1 MTSPLPR
8 HWVTALLFALAVS
21 PSAFAV
27 PSTSYPSGYGP
38 MRQWLLHGA
47 FCMPGQPVDVGDF
60 NGDGLDDLVCFWKGS
75 YPETD
80 SRYGDV
86 FVALSNGDGFDLMLK
101 WHDFYSGTA
110 EEISLAGDFNGD
122 GRDDLVNFN
131 PPYHSCAVNLSTGT
145 AFSDTGS
152 TWSSSII
159 STGQVPLVGD
169 FNRDGLDDVAVLVR
183 GDTGDV
189 WVALST
195 GSAFGELKRWGTGFC
210 TGKAKPDVG
219 DFNGDGFDDL
229 VCFVQDTATAPARG
243 DVNVILSTGSAF
255 GASEEWTTRFAMTS
269 GSTALA
275 TDINADG
282 FDDIVDALPGGIV
295 VGSLN
300 IGGAFAPPAKD
311 SFLGIW
317 QRHTEAR
324 KNTGEEIVAGRFNH
338 DLNGDI
344 AMLPRDQRTG
354 IERGSVFAAIGG
366 GHAIPEEE
374 GLLSSFG
381 YGTMGGGTASSPAAR
396 GSRPLLVILTTFAE
410 HLDIDDDT
418 PAGPNLPWVRSRAEY
433 DTAFFGPG
441 HPNIA
446 GYFSEMSGGLFTYER
461 AGPGIVEVS
470 LPVMDQG
477 TDPVQAAADAG
488 FDYRPYDLDADGLI
502 EVNELTIVCIGTKP
516 GANWI
521 GGAAR
526 DCDLT
531 ITFPTGPSTRIF
543 SSVVRV
549 TDDGAFDLYA
559 HELSH
564 TLGTVDIYGHTCFSD
579 GVSLMHC
586 NAGPVPS
593 RLVHLD
599 PWHKMRLGW
608 LKPKLI
614 DFRYPGAAFVKCAQK
629 ASGSKN
635 PPILFFDGSRPDF
648 NHEYYLVDFRYPGFK
663 NGTQTWLPTN
673 FAGTW
678 RIPQREVGTL
688 YQNAGYDINAAGTGL
703 VRWYVGT
710 EDTHSLILDYPGIKP
725 GADGTLQ
732 SVLAGDDVAAGA
744 DIFWGPDGILDT
756 AKAGED
762 DYFLNVRLFPAL
774 DPRNVADRGSVEFL
788 DRLPSLPSDRPDPA
802 HDTLRWMSGND
813 TGLSIRTIGFAIP
826 SSESAALTEPEDFL
840 LDWGTSFRPF
850 ISGLVSA
857 PTMLAGRYVV
867 IRGTMGSR
875 QYASVMVLEKDGLI
889 KHSSRHYSYQRSEEA
904 GFEIYRGFEPGR
916 YRLRF
921 QRVDGYTILDEAS
934 NSIFIEII
942 NPLHPW
948 RLAHGLPADA
958 DDLDDPDTDGRVN
971 IIEAIQ
977 GTDPR
982 FSDLPPP
989 PAANSAA
996 AGQILMTK
1004 VLLPPNDGQSKA
1016 YVACT
1021 RFVWSYVAFDHME
1034 VECETSTDLRTWS
1047 TVPLEGNPRSL
1058 GGGVMEQTGLIY
1070 LDDAKARFA
1079 RLRVTYRTPQ

>member
-1 MTSPLPR
+1 
-8 HWVTALLFALAVS
+8 
-21 PSAFAV
+21 
-27 PSTSYPSGYGP
+27 
-38 MRQWLLHGA
+38 MRQWLPHGA
-47 FCMPGQPVDVGDF
+47 FCMPGQPVEVGDF
-60 NGDGLDDLVCFWKGS
+60 NGDGLDDLVCFWKGT
-75 YPETD
+75 YPEAN

-122 GRDDLVNFN
+122 GRDDLANFN

-145 AFSDTGS
+145 AFAETGS
-152 TWSSSII
+152 VWSSSII

-169 FNRDGLDDVAVLVR
+169 FNRDGYDDVAVLVR
-183 GDTGDV
+183 GDKGDV

-195 GSAFGELKRWGTGFC
+195 GTAFGELKRWGTGFC

-255 GASEEWTTRFAMTS
+255 GASEEWTTGFAMTS

-282 FDDIVDALPGGIV
+282 FDDIIDALPGGIV

-300 IGGAFAPPAKD
+300 KGGAFAPPAD
-311 SFLGIW
+311 ESFLGIW
-317 QRHTEAR
+317 QRHAEAR
-324 KNTGEEIVAGRFNH
+324 KNAGEEIVAGRFNH

-354 IERGSVFAAIGG
+354 SARGSVFAAIGG

-374 GLLSSFG
+374 SLLSSFG

-418 PAGPNLPWVRSRAEY
+418 PAGPNLPWARSRAEY
-433 DTAFFGPG
+433 DAAFFGPG

-488 FDYRPYDLDADGLI
+488 FDYRPFDSDADGLI

-543 SSVVRV
+543 SKVARV

-564 TLGTVDIYGHTCFSD
+564 TLGTEDIYGHSCFSD

-586 NAGPVPS
+586 NAGLSSS

-648 NHEYYLVDFRYPGFK
+648 NHEYYMVDSRNPFITT
-663 NGTQTWLPTN
+663 GTQTWRPDAEGT
-673 FAGTW
+673 TW
-678 RIPQREVGTL
+678 RIPDYTPEPDDPFAFFSR
-688 YQNAGYDINAAGTGL
+688 YSHAGYDINAAGKGL

-710 EDTHSLILDYPGIKP
+710 TDTHSLILDYPGIKP
-725 GADGTLQ
+725 GEDETLQ

-774 DPRNVADRGSVEFL
+774 DPRNVTDRDSVEFL
-788 DRLPSLPSDRPDPA
+788 VRRPYLSSEPYAGFDWPNPA

-813 TGLSIRTIGFAIP
+813 TGLSIHTQGFYRDH
-826 SSESAALTEPEDFL
+826 SEFDENLL

-850 ISGLVSA
+850 ISGLNSA
-857 PTMLAGRYVV
+857 PTLIAGEVV
-867 IRGTMGSR
+867 SIRGAMGSG
-875 QYASVMVLEKDGLI
+875 QYTFALVLDKDGVV
-889 KHSSRHYSYQRSEEA
+889 KGSQRHYPHGSPYLSEVA
-904 GFEIYRGFEPGR
+904 QLWSDRGLEPGR
-916 YRLRF
+916 YRLRL
-921 QRVDGYTILDEAS
+921 QRMLDPYTLLDEAS

-958 DDLDDPDTDGRVN
+958 DDMDDPDTDGRVN

-1004 VLLPPNDGQSKA
+1004 VLLPPKDGQSKA
-1016 YVACT
+1016 DVACT
-1021 RFVWSYVAFDHME
+1021 RFAWTYVDFE
-1034 VECETSTDLRTWS
+1034 NVKVECETSTDLSTWS
-1047 TVPLEGNPRSL
+1047 LVPLEDKPRSL

-1079 RLRVTYRTPQ
+1079 RLRVAYQTPQ